1 MTKGE
6 LEEIQGFLESFEDNG
21 NQYIDDMGVFEA
33 ILTWL
38 RQKYRQQAPKKLGN
52 AFNKEL

>member
-6 LEEIQGFLESFEDNG
+6 LEEVQEFLEAFEDNG
-21 NQYIDDMGVFEA
+21 DEYIDDMGVIEG

-38 RQKYRQQAPKKLGN
+38 RNKYREQAPKKLGDE
-52 AFNKEL
+52 FNKEL

>member
-6 LEEIQGFLESFEDNG
+6 LQEVQKFLEAFEDNG
-21 NQYIDDMGVFEA
+21 NQYIDDIGVFES

-38 RQKYRQQAPKKLGN
+38 RKTYREQAPKKLGDE
-52 AFNKEL
+52 FNKGL